1 MARVSAGGMT
11 IPLVTFT
18 TVALTVTASVA
29 AFRST
34 AFRERF
40 LFRVGAILRKGEL
53 HRLVTPLFLHGDW
66 VHLAFNMF
74 SFYSFSAHM
83 EAVFGPTM
91 IAAVYFPSGI
101 IGNLLALASRRK
113 RPDYS
118 ALGASGA
125 VAGII
130 FASIFMLPGGSV
142 YVFPLPVA
150 IPAWAFALL
159 FMVVSLYGIGRGGDG
174 IGHEAHL
181 GGALSGIACAIIHD
195 HSIIQREPLLLAALV
210 VPSVALLVWFIARR

>member
-1 MARVSAGGMT
+1 MSAGGMT
-11 IPLVTFT
+11 IPLVTFA
-18 TVALTVTASVA
+18 TVALTVAASVA
-29 AFRST
+29 GFRF
-34 AFRERF
+34 AAVREKC
-40 LFRVGAILRKGEL
+40 LFQVGAIRSKGEL

-66 VHLAFNMF
+66 IHLAFNMF

-83 EAVFGPTM
+83 EAAFGPS
-91 IAAVYFPSGI
+91 IVAAIYFPSGI
-101 IGNLLALASRRK
+101 IGNLLALASHRK
-113 RPDYS
+113 RADYS

-142 YVFPLPVA
+142 YVFPVPVA

-159 FMVVSLYGIGRGGDG
+159 FMAVSLYGIGRGGTG

-210 VPSVALLVWFIARR
+210 VPSAALLVWFIARR

>member
-1 MARVSAGGMT
+1 MRAGGMA
-11 IPLVTFT
+11 IPLVTFA
-18 TVALTVTASVA
+18 TVALTVAASVT
-29 AFRST
+29 AFRSA
-34 AFRERF
+34 AFRERL
-40 LFRVGAILRKGEL
+40 LFQVGAILRKREL
-53 HRLVTPLFLHGDW
+53 HRLVTPVFLHGDW

-83 EAVFGPTM
+83 DHMEAVFGPSM
-91 IAAVYFPSGI
+91 IAAIYFPSGI
-101 IGNLLALASRRK
+101 IGNLLALASQRK

-142 YVFPLPVA
+142 YVFPLPMA

-159 FMVVSLYGIGRGGDG
+159 FMAVSLYGIGRGGDG